1 MSSALSPALASVS
14 STRVLERAVMRLG
27 RPRPLLVAAFVL
39 SVLVHLAFT
48 FWPASLPETPEEV
61 PLKATITE
69 LPPPPQ
75 PATVAPILQRKP
87 RVHHTVPWR
96 IPTHSIA
103 SLPEATP
110 GAVPDL
116 AAAPRLDESAPP
128 ALAQDTPPAPAEERE
143 LPPPPAEIPNKTL
156 PPRVDLAY
164 RVFLGTQGFYIGDA
178 TYRFEHSGSHY
189 RIHSVGEARGL
200 AALVLR
206 GQGKLES
213 EGLITGSGLQPDQFA
228 LVRGEGRKREV
239 AQFDWE
245 AGIVSLDDDKSAA
258 LELPTYDPLAFL
270 WQFYFLPP
278 TTDEQTFAIATTRK
292 LYRYTFTREKTEWL
306 ELPSGPVETERWHRR
321 SEDGKTDAF
330 VWLAPKLHYV
340 AVKLRFANTE
350 RGTVEAL
357 LDAIRVDDAASAQ

>member
-1 MSSALSPALASVS
+1 MRLPLAFSRIS
-14 STRVLERAVMRLG
+14 QALG
-27 RPRPLLVAAFVL
+27 RPRRLLVLAFVL
-39 SVLVHLAFT
+39 SVVVHLAFS
-48 FWPASLPETPEEV
+48 FWPEPLPSTAEEV
-61 PLKATITE
+61 PLQATITE
-69 LPPPPQ
+69 LPPPPHPVPV
-75 PATVAPILQRKP
+75 PASKAKSKP
-87 RVHHTVPWR
+87 KARPVPLHV
-96 IPTHSIA
+96 PGESIA
-103 SLPEATP
+103 TLPEAVAQT
-110 GAVPDL
+110 APDL
-116 AAAPRLDESAPP
+116 VAPPVIDTSAP
-128 ALAQDTPPAPAEERE
+128 AAESPAPVVAEEKE
-143 LPPPPAEIPNKTL
+143 LPPPAADIADKTL

-178 TYRFEHSGSHY
+178 TYRFEHSGNHY

-200 AALVLR
+200 AALLLR

-213 EGLITGSGLQPDQFA
+213 EGLITTSGLQPDQFA

-245 AGIVSLDDDKSAA
+245 SGIVSLDDDKSAA

-278 TTDEQTFAIATTRK
+278 TTNEQTFAIATTRRV
-292 LYRYTFTREKTEWL
+292 YRYTFTREANEL
-306 ELPSGPVETERWHRR
+306 IELPSGAVEAQRWHRR

-357 LDAIRVDDAASAQ
+357 LDGIRVDEVASTR